1 MNFLFPFLLGFSALS
16 FQIFLMREFAAH
28 YYGNEITYG
37 LILSFW
43 LLWGGIGSLL
53 ANKIKYSFS
62 VFTLFY
68 YSLAL
73 FFPFSLIFLRYSRYI
88 YKILPGEITGIFPI
102 FITSFFLTFLICFPL
117 GTLFVLNVKF
127 FKGKIAFVY
136 LIEALGSTIGGILT
150 YFLLIPFFSN
160 WQSSL
165 IIIGFIILCLFF
177 LERGKRKI
185 YPLLLIPLLVFLI
198 FLDKPTQKYY
208 WKPFNFIEAKDTL
221 YGKLSVIKTE
231 EQLSLYDNGLLVYSY
246 PDIINAEEAIHF
258 AIIQRPQAKSLLLIG
273 GGIGGAIAQALK
285 YKNLNIEYVEL
296 DPQIIKIS
304 MKYLP
309 EKEKKF
315 LRNKRVKIYF
325 QDGRAFLSKTKK
337 KYDVIIL
344 NLPEPST
351 AQINRFYTLEFL
363 KLVKRKL
370 SHGGIFSF
378 KVSSSENYINSPLQK
393 FLSSLYFTM
402 KKAFKNVEVV
412 PGDTNIFIGS
422 DSLITLDYRELGKR
436 IEELKLNNL
445 WVNSYTLFSRLREER
460 INFLYEK
467 IKSGKA
473 KINLDLV
480 PISYF
485 YNSILWA
492 THFKGIESKFLTFLS
507 QVPKFWLLDFPLI
520 IFLIILILL
529 ISKRAK
535 FYSYLLPV
543 WLMGLT
549 TISLEL
555 ILIIA
560 FQVNF
565 GYVYQKIA
573 LLFSAFMFGL
583 FCGAL
588 FGKWKKS
595 AKFMDLILIQFNFV
609 ILTFI
614 AWKFIET
621 KWAEFFPY
629 IFLLLMG
636 FSGGVLFVIAN
647 ELFLK
652 EEKNYGI
659 GYAFDLFGSFL
670 GALTLSTI
678 LIPLLGLPLLTKY
691 IFLAN
696 SFCFLFLI
704 LNLKI
709 KS

>member
-1 MNFLFPFLLGFSALS
+1 
-16 FQIFLMREFAAH
+16 MREFVAH

-62 VFTLFY
+62 VLTFFY
-68 YSLAL
+68 YLL
-73 FFPFSLIFLRYSRYI
+73 GFFFPLLLIFLRYSRFI
-88 YKILPGEITGIFPI
+88 YKILPGEITGILPI
-102 FITSFFLTFLICFPL
+102 FITSFLLTLLISFPL

-127 FKGKIAFVY
+127 YKGKIAFVY
-136 LIEALGSTIGGILT
+136 LMEALGSTAGGIIT

-160 WQSSL
+160 WNGAL
-165 IIIGFIILCLFF
+165 IIIGFSILCLIF
-177 LERGKRKI
+177 LEKGKRKI
-185 YPLLLIPLLVFLI
+185 YPFILIPFIVFLA
-198 FLDKPTQKYY
+198 FLDKPTQKHY
-208 WKPFNFIEAKDTL
+208 WKPFNFIESKDTL

-231 EQLSLYDNGLLVYSY
+231 EQLSLYDNGFLVYSY
-246 PDIINAEEAIHF
+246 PDIISAEEAIHF
-258 AIIQRPQAKSLLLIG
+258 ALIQRPQAKSLLIIG

-285 YKNLNIEYVEL
+285 YQNLKIEYVEL
-296 DPQIIKIS
+296 DPQIIKFS

-309 EKEKKF
+309 EKEKKY
-315 LRNKRVKIYF
+315 LENKRVKIYF
-325 QDGRAFLSKTKK
+325 QDGRAFLKK
-337 KYDVIIL
+337 VQKRYDAIIL

-363 KLVKRKL
+363 KLAREKL
-370 SHGGIFSF
+370 SPNGIFSF
-378 KVSSSENYINSPLQK
+378 KVSSSENYINAPLQK

-402 KKAFKNVEVV
+402 KKVFQNVEVV
-412 PGDTNIFIGS
+412 PGDTNIFLGS
-422 DSLITLDYRELGKR
+422 DTSLILDYRELGER
-436 IEELKLNNL
+436 IEKLKLNNL

-460 INFLYEK
+460 INFLYER
-467 IKSGKA
+467 IKSGDA

-492 THFKGIESKFLTFLS
+492 THFKGIESKFLIFLS
-507 QVPKFWLLDFPLI
+507 QISRFWLLDFPFI
-520 IFLIILILL
+520 IFLIILFFILL
-529 ISKRAK
+529 KKTK
-535 FYSYLLPV
+535 FYSYLFPI
-543 WLMGLT
+543 WLMGFT

-588 FGKWKKS
+588 SGKWKKES
-595 AKFMDLILIQFNFV
+595 KFLDLILVQFGFM

-614 AWKFIET
+614 AWKFIEM
-621 KWAEFFPY
+621 KWPEISSY
-629 IFLLLMG
+629 IFLYLMG
-636 FSGGVLFVIAN
+636 FLGGILFVIAN

-652 EEKNYGI
+652 KEKNYGI
-659 GYAFDLFGSFL
+659 GYAFDLLGSFL

-678 LIPLLGLPLLTKY
+678 LIPLIGLPLLTKY

-709 KS
+709 RS